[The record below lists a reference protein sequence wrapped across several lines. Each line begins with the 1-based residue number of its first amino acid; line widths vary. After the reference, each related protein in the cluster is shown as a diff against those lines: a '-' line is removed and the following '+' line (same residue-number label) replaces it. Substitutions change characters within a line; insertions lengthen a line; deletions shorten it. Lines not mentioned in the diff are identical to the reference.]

1 MDRIAALADIIP
13 PAPPPPLPPAAWW
26 QLPAVWLA
34 AALVT
39 LVVGWTLLWL
49 HRSRRW
55 RRLGDA
61 AAQISLGSTKNLEA
75 VSMAHRATALAAQ
88 LRAVLPESD
97 WPSAL
102 RLTLDTLRF
111 APWPVTEALAALQQ
125 TATAI
130 QAASRQAAHA
140 AWRPANPAR
149 AVFARA
155 LRLMAEDAMQPTSS
169 IQAQIRA

>member
-75 VSMAHRATALAAQ
+75 VNMAHRATALAAQ

-111 APWPVTEALAALQQ
+111 APRSATEALAALQQ
-125 TATAI
+125 VAAAI
-130 QAASRQAAHA
+130 QAASCQAARA
-140 AWRPANPAR
+140 AWRPSNPAQ